1 MPHPNCTKDEVRDI
15 FTSFGISD
23 DILVLCELVEQ
34 EADLAPI
41 VDGEKVIGELTE
53 EERKFALLLQCVGKE
68 MILKEI
74 HPLAAI
80 ILAEEFWK
88 KLREGH
94 NLGSHPI
101 GVRENG
107 KIVELVSHCLK
118 FCGRR
123 TVMSERKSLRKWVED
138 IGSSGL
144 LDIIATKF
152 PGETWE
158 TEFDFEGA
166 SEVLDDILSDLNLP
180 PLGAII
186 KEEHA

>member
-1 MPHPNCTKDEVRDI
+1 MPHPDCKKDEVRDI

-34 EADLAPI
+34 EPNLAPI

-53 EERKFALLLQCVGKE
+53 EEKKFALLLQCVGKE

-88 KLREGH
+88 KVREGH
-94 NLGSHPI
+94 NLGNHDLGI
-101 GVRENG
+101 RENG
-107 KIVELVSHCLK
+107 KIVSLVSHCLK
-118 FCGRR
+118 CCGRR
-123 TVMSERKSLRKWVED
+123 TVMNERKTLREWVED

-144 LDIIATKF
+144 MDIIAAKF
-152 PGETWE
+152 SRETWE
-158 TEFDFEGA
+158 TEFDLEGA
-166 SEVLDDILSDLNLP
+166 SKMLDDVLSDLNLP
-180 PLGAII
+180 PFGSII
-186 KEEHA
+186 KEEDA